1 MGVDAGDTARRGQS
15 VEPGNVP
22 KEEQYELRLGEALE
36 RRRGPT
42 RGTSLGRHH
51 PRSTA
56 DGARGQARHLAR
68 KAGIWVLP
76 SEATAGEAFL
86 RILEHCRSHILA
98 HLPAVSQSHE
108 VEGVH
113 QLRVALR
120 RLRVA
125 LVAFGADFR
134 TPELDALR
142 LRAKLL
148 AAGLGPAR
156 DMDVFLDEL
165 MAPAQAN
172 AGLPD
177 AFALLRTRAAARREA
192 AWQAAVTTASGLA
205 FHSFLHDLTTAI
217 AHRAWY
223 EVKTDEP
230 DRLLRFDQPV
240 RLLADRQLAHYFR
253 KAKKR
258 ARKLQSLSE
267 AERHQLRIAL
277 KKLRYTLEF
286 FSSLYDPKMVKP
298 FVRRLSLM
306 QDVLGSLQD
315 LAVAR
320 RILHDLVEAASE
332 QQASDQGEL
341 RFAAGTVYGW
351 HLERAN
357 VAWSEAKLRWKRLAK
372 TEPFWSPS

>member
-1 MGVDAGDTARRGQS
+1 MIWKATRRGLS
-15 VEPGNVP
+15 VEPGTMP
-22 KEEQYELRLGEALE
+22 KEEQYELRFGEALE
-36 RRRGPT
+36 RRRGPR
-42 RGTSLGRHH
+42 RGASLGRRQ
-51 PRSTA
+51 PRE
-56 DGARGQARHLAR
+56 DGDVSRAQTRQLAR

-76 SEATAGEAFL
+76 GEATAGEAFL

-98 HLPAVSQSHE
+98 NLPAVLQSHE

-125 LVAFGADFR
+125 LLAFGADFR

-142 LRAKLL
+142 LRAKVL

-165 MAPAQAN
+165 MAPAQAD
-172 AGLPD
+172 AGLPE
-177 AFALLRTRAAARREA
+177 AFALLRARAAARREA
-192 AWQAAVTTASGLA
+192 AWQSAVTTASSLA
-205 FHSFLHDLTTAI
+205 FHSFVHDLTQAI
-217 AHRAWY
+217 SHRAWY
-223 EVKTDEP
+223 AQGADE
-230 DRLLRFDQPV
+230 DRLSRFDQPV

-258 ARKLQSLSE
+258 ARKLQNLNE

-320 RILHDLVEAASE
+320 RILNDLVEAASE
-332 QQASDQGEL
+332 QQAPDQGAL

-357 VAWSEAKLRWKRLAK
+357 AARSEAKLRWKRLAK

>member
-1 MGVDAGDTARRGQS
+1 
-15 VEPGNVP
+15 VP

-36 RRRGPT
+36 RRRGPV
-42 RGTSLGRHH
+42 RSASLGRRH
-51 PRSTA
+51 PRA
-56 DGARGQARHLAR
+56 GGDGSRGPARPLAR

-76 SEATAGEAFL
+76 REATAGEAFM
-86 RILEHCRSHILA
+86 RTLEHCRSHILA
-98 HLPAVSQSHE
+98 NLPAVSQSHE

-165 MAPAQAN
+165 MAPAQAD
-172 AGLPD
+172 AGLPE
-177 AFALLRTRAAARREA
+177 AFALLRARATARRDA
-192 AWQAAVTTASGLA
+192 AWQTAVNTASSLA
-205 FHSFLHDLTTAI
+205 FHSFVHDLTQAI

-223 EVKTDEP
+223 EAGSREE

-258 ARKLQSLSE
+258 ARKLQSLNE
-267 AERHQLRIAL
+267 AQRHELRIAL

-286 FSSLYDPKMVKP
+286 FSSLYDPKMVRS

-332 QQASDQGEL
+332 QQAPEQGEL

-357 VAWSEAKLRWKRLAK
+357 AAWSEAKLRWKRLSK